1 MSWDFINFTEK
12 TMNRF
17 LLLITVFIFTIQGL
31 VAQNPATPDTLVK
44 KNITIT
50 SDTVIK
56 VEPVAPK
63 QQEQPKQARVRKDTR
78 PLKDRIDFDLNT
90 SFWTNT
96 RQVSG
101 EISLLISYRFPKILS
116 IGAGPTYIYNYQRD
130 VDKNLN
136 GWGGKVF
143 AKAQLLKFFY
153 VWTEYQGI
161 SNQYISDW
169 DPVTIDHEYVDS
181 WFVGAGLNIRLGRS
195 SGINVSVLYDLLHG
209 SSSPYNSATT
219 YRLGFSF

>member
-1 MSWDFINFTEK
+1 MSGNFVTFTEK
-12 TMNRF
+12 TMHRFF
-17 LLLITVFIFTIQGL
+17 LLIPVFIFTIQSL
-31 VAQNPATPDTLVK
+31 LAQNTATPDTLVK

-50 SDTVIK
+50 SDTLIK
-56 VEPVAPK
+56 VEPAAPK
-63 QQEQPKQARVRKDTR
+63 QQEQPKQAHVRKDTR

-96 RQVSG
+96 TQVSG

-116 IGAGPTYIYNYQRD
+116 IGTGPTYIFNYQRD

-136 GWGGKVF
+136 GWGGKIF
-143 AKAQLLKFFY
+143 AKAQLLKFLY
-153 VWTEYQGI
+153 LWTEYQGI
-161 SNQYISDW
+161 SNQYVSDGS
-169 DPVTIDHEYVDS
+169 PVTLDHEYADS

-209 SSSPYNSATT
+209 SSSPYSSATT